1 MRVALSFARVSQ
13 VRIVF
18 VNTAEHDAEIQ
29 DQFTKQAVPFLERH
43 AHSMDGLLELMADCA
58 QVRARDTLLDVA
70 CGPGI
75 ISCFFAQ
82 RVRAVIGLD
91 TVPAMLESAKRFQAE
106 KQLHN
111 VEWKLGQATSLP
123 FAEASFDC
131 AVTRF
136 SFHHFVDPKTAL
148 LEMKRVAKPGGTILV
163 ADVTPR
169 EEVQDRFD
177 YWEILRDPSHTR
189 ALTLKEMKGLGE
201 DAGLELHRESHFGL
215 VMELEDLLAGS
226 FPRPGDA
233 DRIRALFEED
243 IQAGR
248 DELGVSARR
257 DAGAI
262 QITYPVAVLAWRK
275 QQ

>member
-1 MRVALSFARVSQ
+1 MRVALSFARGSQ

-123 FAEASFDC
+123 FAEA
-131 AVTRF
+131 
-136 SFHHFVDPKTAL
+136 
-148 LEMKRVAKPGGTILV
+148 
-163 ADVTPR
+163 
-169 EEVQDRFD
+169 
-177 YWEILRDPSHTR
+177 
-189 ALTLKEMKGLGE
+189 
-201 DAGLELHRESHFGL
+201 
-215 VMELEDLLAGS
+215 
-226 FPRPGDA
+226 
-233 DRIRALFEED
+233 
-243 IQAGR
+243 
-248 DELGVSARR
+248 
-257 DAGAI
+257 
-262 QITYPVAVLAWRK
+262 
-275 QQ
+275 